1 MSKFQALSS
10 SSSLKKGLMYMSTD
24 DFSIGQLGTLQL
36 ADSFFPTGM
45 YTTSHGL
52 EALLYTKRQKIT
64 HPGELQE
71 MIKDYLESQIGPADC
86 TALGNSYSC
95 SERNDLNGLHEID
108 RTIFSMKLVR
118 EIRDASTRSGTQ
130 LIRCLVSFV
139 TKDELLKKF
148 NESIKA
154 GLATGVY
161 PVALAIA
168 CKALDISRNNAGL
181 VMLYGFT
188 VSMVGA
194 ALRLGMLQH
203 YDGQRIIHQLK
214 PDVLRIVRNCID
226 RPLASM
232 WQFAPAIDIL
242 QIKHEGLSSK
252 MFIT

>member
-1 MSKFQALSS
+1 
-10 SSSLKKGLMYMSTD
+10 MYMSTD
-24 DFSIGQLGTLQL
+24 DFGIGQLGTLQL

-52 EALLYTKRQKIT
+52 EALLYTKRLKIT

-71 MIKDYLESQIGPADC
+71 MIKVYLECQIGPADC

-95 SERNDLNGLHEID
+95 SEKNDLKGLLEID

-118 EIRDASTRSGTQ
+118 EIRDASTRSGSQ
-130 LIRCLVSFV
+130 LVRCLVSFV

-148 NESIKA
+148 NDSIKA

-181 VMLYGFT
+181 VLLYGFT

-214 PDVLRIVRNCID
+214 PDILRIVRNCID

>member
-1 MSKFQALSS
+1 
-10 SSSLKKGLMYMSTD
+10 MYMSTD

-52 EALLYTKRQKIT
+52 EALLYTKRLKIT

-71 MIKDYLESQIGPADC
+71 MIKDYLECQIGPADC

-108 RTIFSMKLVR
+108 GTIFSMKLVK

-188 VSMVGA
+188 VSVVGA

-214 PDVLRIVRNCID
+214 PDILRIVRNCID

>member
-1 MSKFQALSS
+1 
-10 SSSLKKGLMYMSTD
+10 MYMNTN

-52 EALLYTKRQKIT
+52 EALLYTRRLKIT
-64 HPGELQE
+64 RPGELQE
-71 MIKDYLESQIGPADC
+71 MIKDYLECQIGPADC

-130 LIRCLVSFV
+130 LIRCLVSFI
-139 TKDELLKKF
+139 TNDELLKKF

-154 GLATGVY
+154 GLANGVY

-168 CKALDISRNNAGL
+168 CKALDISRNNAGMVL
-181 VMLYGFT
+181 LYGFT

-214 PDVLRIVRNCID
+214 PDILRIVRDCMD

>member
-1 MSKFQALSS
+1 
-10 SSSLKKGLMYMSTD
+10 MYMSTD

-71 MIKDYLESQIGPADC
+71 MIKDYLECQIGPADC

>member
-1 MSKFQALSS
+1 
-10 SSSLKKGLMYMSTD
+10 MYMSTD

-52 EALLYTKRQKIT
+52 EALLYTKRLKII
-64 HPGELQE
+64 HPRELQE
-71 MIKDYLESQIGPADC
+71 MIKIYLEYQIGPADC

-130 LIRCLVSFV
+130 LIRCLVSFI
-139 TKDELLKKF
+139 TNDELLKNF

-154 GLATGVY
+154 GLANGVY

-168 CKALDISRNNAGL
+168 CNALDISRNNAGM
-181 VMLYGFT
+181 VMLYSFT

-194 ALRLGMLQH
+194 ALRLGILQH
-203 YDGQRIIHQLK
+203 YDGQKIIHQLK
-214 PDVLRIVRNCID
+214 PDILRIVRDCIN

-232 WQFAPAIDIL
+232 WQFAPGIDII